1 MESSGIA
8 RNSWAL
14 VTVVAVAALLIALY
28 TVISQ
33 LSGPAVYG
41 PDDTEITVSAGDR
54 FTIEVP
60 DAPDDAFHWIVAD
73 PRPDPAVLKAGAN
86 RPAPDDPPGRPSSSD
101 RASRA
106 LDFEAVRPGRAD
118 LRLLYCR
125 RCMTGAADE
134 PGARTLNFRIMVR

>member
-1 MESSGIA
+1 MESCGIA
-8 RNSWAL
+8 RNSRAL

-33 LSGPAVYG
+33 LSGLAVYG
-41 PDDTEITVSAGDR
+41 PADTEITVSAGDR

-60 DAPDDAFHWIVAD
+60 DDPDDAFHWIVVD
-73 PRPDPAVLKAGAN
+73 PRPDPAVLRAGAN
-86 RPAPDDPPGRPSSSD
+86 RPAPDDPPGRPPSSD

-106 LDFEAVRPGRAD
+106 LDFEAVRSGRTN

-125 RCMTGAADE
+125 RCATGTAYE
-134 PGARTLNFRIMVR
+134 PGTRTLNFRITVR